1 MSRTVAIGIQD
12 FEMLRA
18 NDYFYIDKTSFI
30 KDWWEA
36 GDQVTLI
43 ARPRRFGKTLNMD
56 MLRTFFSTEYAG
68 RSDLFKGL
76 DVWKDEKYHQLQGT
90 YPVIFLSF
98 ASVKAGTYENAYKL
112 ICGLIEQLYMEH
124 RHIFKDGQ
132 LSEEYTRYY
141 ERIDARM
148 DEDTMQSS
156 LNFLSMCMSKYY
168 GSKVLIFL
176 DEYDTP
182 LQEAYVGGYWNEMSE
197 LIRSLFNATFKTNP
211 YLHRAVM
218 TGITR
223 VSKESIFSDLN
234 NLKVITTSS
243 DQYATAF
250 GFTEPE
256 VFDALEEYGL
266 DDKKDEVKK
275 WYDGFNFGEHRDIY
289 NPWSIINYLDTRK
302 FSAYWANSSGN
313 DLVSEL
319 LRKGPPEMKVAMEN
333 LLEGGTI
340 SSVIDEQ
347 VFFGN
352 IDSSEEAVWS
362 LLLATGYLTAVSIQ
376 QMPDGNDVYVLKIT
390 NTEVRSMFTK
400 LIRTWFNDQ
409 HADYNRFIKALLR
422 NDLESMNG
430 YINRTTEA
438 VFSYF
443 DTSGKNPEN
452 FYHGF
457 VLGLIADFNLSY
469 TVRSNRESG
478 FGRYDVCLEP
488 TVPGCDAYIFEFKVH
503 DPKKETTLED
513 TVNAALKQ
521 IEEKNYDADLIA
533 RGIEPE
539 RIRHYGFAFRGK
551 EVLIGGK

>member
-1 MSRTVAIGIQD
+1 MSRTVAIGIQN

-68 RSDLFKGL
+68 RSDLFEGL

-112 ICGLIEQLYMEH
+112 IYGLIEQLYMEQ

-132 LSEEYTRYY
+132 LSEEYIRYY

-168 GSKVLIFL
+168 GCKVLIFL

-223 VSKESIFSDLN
+223 VSRESIFSDLN

-243 DQYATAF
+243 DQYATDF

-256 VFDALEEYGL
+256 VFDALDEYGL

-313 DLVSEL
+313 SLVSEL
-319 LRKGPPEMKVAMEN
+319 LRKGPPEMKVA
-333 LLEGGTI
+333 G
-340 SSVIDEQ
+340 V
-347 VFFGN
+347 VF
-352 IDSSEEAVWS
+352 I
-362 LLLATGYLTAVSIQ
+362 
-376 QMPDGNDVYVLKIT
+376 
-390 NTEVRSMFTK
+390 
-400 LIRTWFNDQ
+400 
-409 HADYNRFIKALLR
+409 
-422 NDLESMNG
+422 
-430 YINRTTEA
+430 
-438 VFSYF
+438 
-443 DTSGKNPEN
+443 
-452 FYHGF
+452 
-457 VLGLIADFNLSY
+457 
-469 TVRSNRESG
+469 
-478 FGRYDVCLEP
+478 
-488 TVPGCDAYIFEFKVH
+488 
-503 DPKKETTLED
+503 
-513 TVNAALKQ
+513 
-521 IEEKNYDADLIA
+521 
-533 RGIEPE
+533 
-539 RIRHYGFAFRGK
+539 
-551 EVLIGGK
+551 